1 MANLFKSLGNPD
13 KIKELLDA
21 TNRGAQVEIAPPT
34 EQPVGVEAMTPRPM
48 AQVPARPEVERELD
62 LFRTLAPQPTAPP
75 PARSPQDEQMMASL
89 PNTLEAPQMA
99 RKPQYQR
106 YSSGVPVMPAGASLD
121 DPVLDENG
129 LPITVNAVG
138 GGTRAQTWRA
148 MDAAQKYLEQF
159 DRENGPQ
166 SQGRSARSSSQIYDE
181 IQGLDNYEDPH
192 KHSLLARLF
201 KGMGKSWKQW
211 DPKSGGGILGLATS
225 MIADGIG
232 SAASPEHYG
241 NLERNDREN
250 KLFRSLGVARD
261 REDYE
266 GKQAQMQAQR
276 ENLYNQV
283 ATRTANTQSQIL
295 DRNSDNIREDE
306 KVRQAAN
313 KKTVVKYNGK
323 YFNRMPDGSETPLI
337 GEDGQQRT
345 ELKDVPIATTL
356 SDGTPIFTTGDK
368 AMDREITQNLN
379 QTRMDFEAKKL
390 NQADLDRYEQET
402 VEWAEK
408 EAERK
413 QEVSK
418 LIFDGQALQNQAA
431 QYEQQAQ
438 GLSVIDADQKA
449 ELLAKAARARE
460 EGNSLVKQGNKLQN
474 IPTPKPKKPAANLT
488 APNLKVGTYSEADF
502 TARAKAR
509 GIDGPQL
516 AAAIAQARKDGVIK

>member
-21 TNRGAQVEIAPPT
+21 ANRGAQVEIAPPT
-34 EQPVGVEAMTPRPM
+34 EQPVGVEALAPRSM

-89 PNTLEAPQMA
+89 PNTLDAPQMA
-99 RKPQYQR
+99 PA
-106 YSSGVPVMPAGASLD
+106 YSPAA
-121 DPVLDENG
+121 P
-129 LPITVNAVG
+129 
-138 GGTRAQTWRA
+138 
-148 MDAAQKYLEQF
+148 
-159 DRENGPQ
+159 
-166 SQGRSARSSSQIYDE
+166 RSSSQIYDE
-181 IQGLDNYEDPH
+181 IEGLDNYEDPH
-192 KHSLLARLF
+192 KHSLLGRLF

-211 DPKSGGGILGLATS
+211 DPKSGGGIFGLATS

-241 NLERNDREN
+241 NLEKADREN